1 RLHARLHGRGGTGG
15 AGRRRVQRAARAVIL
30 DALLPLVAGA
40 LVFATNFAL
49 VVGLTAVG
57 ASVTERAGVLNLGH
71 EGVMLLGAAAG
82 FIAAYSLR
90 NPWAG
95 LAAGVVAGLFLG
107 LVKAV

>member
-1 RLHARLHGRGGTGG
+1 M
-15 AGRRRVQRAARAVIL
+15 IL

-71 EGVMLLGAAAG
+71 EG
-82 FIAAYSLR
+82 SCC
-90 NPWAG
+90 WARPPDSSPRIR
-95 LAAGVVAGLFLG
+95 
-107 LVKAV
+107 